1 MPKKNIKVVV
11 NPALTGFGK
20 SAKYKGD
27 TFTAGEVYSLPEDS
41 LLYRTKHFGSV
52 VPSFITE
59 EAAKAMEPEGDGTI
73 IE

>member
-11 NPALTGFGK
+11 NPALAGRGK
-20 SAKYKGD
+20 PAKYKGE
-27 TFTAGEVYSLPEDS
+27 FYYGGEVHSLPEDS
-41 LLYRTKHFGSV
+41 LVYRTKHFGSV

>member
-11 NPALTGFGK
+11 NPALVGFKK
-20 SAKYKGD
+20 SAQYKGE
-27 TFTAGEVYSLPEDS
+27 TYVGGEVYSLPEDS
-41 LLYRTKHFGSV
+41 LVYRTKHFGSV

-59 EAAKAMEPEGDGTI
+59 EAAEAMQPEGDGTI